1 MTASNWPKPQRE
13 RSFPICI
20 LLAFQK
26 KPFSKT
32 FHRNLSFSDLNALCG
47 IDNRCSLK
55 KGLENEQLICGSD
68 TNE

>member
-1 MTASNWPKPQRE
+1 MHSV
-13 RSFPICI
+13 
-20 LLAFQK
+20 
-26 KPFSKT
+26 
-32 FHRNLSFSDLNALCG
+32 D